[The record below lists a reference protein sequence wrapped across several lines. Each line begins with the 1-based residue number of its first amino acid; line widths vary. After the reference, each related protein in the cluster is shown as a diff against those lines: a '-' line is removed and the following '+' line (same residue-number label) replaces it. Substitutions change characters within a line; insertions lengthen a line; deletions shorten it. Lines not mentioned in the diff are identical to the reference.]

1 MFSYDCCVFLLIL
14 YDTPLVFSCVL
25 YNPAYTSLPHS
36 KMHSNG
42 SSLFYV
48 PVHAPLHNQ
57 PVLPAQITTDY

>member
-36 KMHSNG
+36 KMLSSD
-42 SSLFYV
+42 SSLFCV
-48 PVHAPLHNQ
+48 PIHAALHNQ
-57 PVLPAQITTDY
+57 PVLLAQIAADY